1 MRLRI
6 MALAAAFLTA
16 AGVLAAGPATLASAA
31 PVQAQLA
38 GSSHMAAISLPL
50 TPGTHTVSR
59 TIPVANAQAAAS
71 GGQSWVDIR
80 VGKNDC
86 GGYKGVVQWGAAVDI
101 LVEGTIWDN
110 CNYYTPNT
118 TVSLWVKWTEL
129 SGTYNQDVYEIT
141 GVTNTQ
147 NMGSN
152 TWIFTGTS
160 PSNIYV
166 TACLQWNNGWG
177 CGTSAHL

>member
-6 MALAAAFLTA
+6 MALAAAFLPA
-16 AGVLAAGPATLASAA
+16 AGVIEAGPATLASAA

-86 GGYKGVVQWGAAVDI
+86 GGYKGVV
-101 LVEGTIWDN
+101 
-110 CNYYTPNT
+110 YPF
-118 TVSLWVKWTEL
+118 
-129 SGTYNQDVYEIT
+129 SGT
-141 GVTNTQ
+141 
-147 NMGSN
+147 
-152 TWIFTGTS
+152 F
-160 PSNIYV
+160 
-166 TACLQWNNGWG
+166 
-177 CGTSAHL
+177 